1 MFILKRIIFVL
12 LFSQPALAA
21 FYDPI
26 LEQIK
31 PGSITIIGETHK
43 HAESVELFQNL
54 AVETLSRYRC
64 VVIGL
69 EIGSDQQPLLD
80 AAMQGKASVNE
91 ITLWPPLDHSSF
103 RLMIEQ
109 LARFKQQGECIKVI
123 AIDSGRDNIIDRD
136 VWMALSLAEQVGDKP
151 ILVLL
156 GGLHTLKQVKWT
168 IKSGQPSVAEI
179 LTNRGFRVKSF
190 PQRWQTDRCTD
201 NQLKTG
207 VFINNQSPQALT
219 LLNKSLLSLIKAKP
233 EQSVSDVVDGFVVWT
248 CAGKGH
254 KPD

>member
-12 LFSQPALAA
+12 LFSQPSLAS

-26 LEQIK
+26 LEQIQ

-43 HAESVELFQNL
+43 HVESVELFQNL
-54 AVETLSRYRC
+54 AVETLSRYQC

-80 AAMQGKASVNE
+80 AAMQGKVSANE
-91 ITLWPPLDHSSF
+91 ITLWPPLDHPPF

-109 LARFKQQGECIKVI
+109 MARFKQQGECIKVI
-123 AIDSGRDNIIDRD
+123 AIDSGLNNIIDRD

-190 PQRWQTDRCTD
+190 PQRWLTDRCTD